1 VAQLRKHLGD
11 QGKTSIKTLTRRG
24 YRLDVPVRLI
34 NAPTVTTD
42 PRQQAT
48 SLLNQGRLWMV
59 LAAIVVVVI
68 VGIWVGPPDNQR
80 SIAVLPF
87 ENLTGDAAN
96 QYRVT
101 GFKVELLHTLGN
113 IQNLT
118 VKDGKVS
125 YPGLATR
132 EIAGLL
138 DVDFVLTGALQRV
151 GDNLKFTYTVEKGSN
166 GRTVS
171 TGEVAGQVGD
181 EFTLQG
187 QLAVM
192 VRNDLVGESTQ
203 QLISGNRDPNSAGF
217 DRYMRGMHAFE
228 RRGRGSLENLDAA
241 VELFEESIELDPA
254 FGPAYLSLASA
265 YALLP
270 DYRDAPL
277 EESHARALD
286 LVDRAVAVDPGLIA
300 AASAVQGFVY
310 HQQRRWDEAEEAY
323 LRATTANLVDSTAFN
338 WYSLMLGGVGR
349 LDDALSQ
356 ILLAQE
362 IDPSSAVINSR
373 TAIVYTWLGET
384 ERAGDY
390 YRRASQLG
398 ASGEIHVLGQAMLLI
413 REGQFD
419 EAARLTGAGVE
430 FAGGRTDW
438 IEPLFLAVD
447 DPAARPAAL
456 AAIEAA
462 FAESS
467 LDPRLEIIART
478 ILDDV
483 DGAMAVAM
491 EIATSGKIFEM
502 DMLFLKELRPLR
514 AHPDFMN
521 LMDRLGVSGYWDN
534 NGCAWKDD
542 KIRCPT

>member
-310 HQQRRWDEAEEAY
+310 HKQRRWDEAEEAY

-384 ERAGDY
+384 ERAGD
-390 YRRASQLG
+390 S
-398 ASGEIHVLGQAMLLI
+398 
-413 REGQFD
+413 
-419 EAARLTGAGVE
+419 
-430 FAGGRTDW
+430 GGRTDW